1 MTAIWDFLMAHP
13 TSSALVGYYIAISFV
28 GSLPAPTVNSSM
40 FYQFVFKFVNTL
52 AGNLARAYSTK
63 VEGSPNFVAA
73 VNIQN
78 AKVGEEKLVVPMAPA
93 EQKP

>member
-1 MTAIWDFLMAHP
+1 MTAIWNFLTEHS
-13 TSSALVGYYIAISFV
+13 TISSLVAYYIAISFV

-52 AGNLARAYSTK
+52 AGNLARAYSSK
-63 VEGSPNFVAA
+63 VESSPNFVAA
-73 VNIQN
+73 MNIQN
-78 AKVGEEKLVVPMAPA
+78 AKVGEEKLVVPMSPA